1 MHVPVVMPAVG
12 VIVASVRVG
21 VPMVMPAVVVIVS
34 SVRVGVGV
42 GVVMSVA
49 VRDRRRIL
57 ASFHCPNVIE

>member
-34 SVRVGVGV
+34 SVCVGMA
-42 GVVMSVA
+42 VVMSVT